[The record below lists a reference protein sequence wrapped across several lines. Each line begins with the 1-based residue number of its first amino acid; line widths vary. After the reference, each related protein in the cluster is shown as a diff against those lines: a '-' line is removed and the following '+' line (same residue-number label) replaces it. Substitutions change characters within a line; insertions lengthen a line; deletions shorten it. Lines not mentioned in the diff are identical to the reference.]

1 MENYIEAVK
10 EAKQNRF
17 LMCYSYAVSWI
28 KHYPKFTSEELI
40 ADYEKTGADIPEEKR
55 VWGAVIRELHKHNL
69 ITHAGFDIYK
79 KPCGHSKPINVWKAN

>member
-55 VWGAVIRELHKHNL
+55 VWGAVIRELLKSNL
-69 ITHAGFDIYK
+69 ITHAGYSTYK
-79 KPCGHSKPINVWKAN
+79 KPCGHKKPINVWKAN